1 MTAFEL
7 VDVVPVVAPV
17 DGADRH
23 LDGDAGRG
31 FDASAAYP
39 AVHHH
44 HPPVERAHLPV
55 AIDVDGVSKVFGREG
70 RAPTTAL
77 DDVSFEIRVG
87 EFCTLIGP
95 SGCGKSTLL
104 RLVSGLAQPTSGEIV
119 GH

>member
-1 MTAFEL
+1 MTALEP
-7 VDVVPVVAPV
+7 VDVGPHEGPASAPDARPADDGHPG
-17 DGADRH
+17 DGA
-23 LDGDAGRG
+23 GGPAGG
-31 FDASAAYP
+31 FDASSEYP

-77 DDVSFEIRVG
+77 DNVSFEIRVG

-104 RLVSGLAQPTSGEIV
+104 RLVSGLA
-119 GH
+119 